1 MFIVIA
7 SIHLMSCSR
16 SSNTLVVSTDT
27 GFDKHTVYMAGYTI
41 DTITKLHN
49 AAYWVNG
56 VIVPLVNNGNMNLE
70 ATGIVVDGTDVY
82 VTGYNYLI
90 GYRNSLSVIPV
101 FWKNGVPYNFP
112 ENPTAQRVGLAN
124 NLFISNKD
132 VFIAGEYKGNAS
144 IWKNGVRTTLDTS
157 TSYSSIANAVF
168 VQGSDIY
175 VVGSVSKFSA
185 LLGGYGPIAI
195 LWKNSVPNQLGK
207 GYSEA
212 YSVFVK
218 GNDVYVGGFD
228 DPENNVPYL
237 PKHYACYWKNGV
249 YTNLDN
255 IKRNYSRVNALCFDG
270 KDLLA
275 VGETMFWKNNQIL
288 SLNAENTSSYT
299 SVVQIDGE
307 SFIGGQSFSAKSSV
321 NSVVTLWH
329 NEHLFQFPFYGS
341 TNAIFVK

>member
-1 MFIVIA
+1 
-7 SIHLMSCSR
+7 
-16 SSNTLVVSTDT
+16 
-27 GFDKHTVYMAGYTI
+27 MAGYTI

-56 VIVPLVNNGNMNLE
+56 VIVPLVNRGNMNLE

-82 VTGYNYLI
+82 VTGYNYLM
-90 GYRNSLSVIPV
+90 GYRNSFTVIPV
-101 FWKNGVPYNFP
+101 FWKNGV
-112 ENPTAQRVGLAN
+112 
-124 NLFISNKD
+124 
-132 VFIAGEYKGNAS
+132 
-144 IWKNGVRTTLDTS
+144 RTSLDS
-157 TSYSSIANAVF
+157 SKSYSSNANAVF

-175 VVGSVSKFSA
+175 VAGSISKF
-185 LLGGYGPIAI
+185 LTLFGGDRPIAM
-195 LWKNSVPNQLGK
+195 LWKNGVPIQLGK

-228 DPENNVPYL
+228 DPENNL
-237 PKHYACYWKNGV
+237 PSIPSHFACYWKNGV

-255 IKRNYSRVNALCFDG
+255 IKRIYSSVNALSFYG

-288 SLNAENTSSYT
+288 SLSAETTSSYS

-307 SFIGGQSFSAKSSV
+307 SFIGGQSFTARSSI

-329 NEHLFQFPFYGS
+329 NEQLFQFPFYGS
-341 TNAIFVK
+341 VNAIFVK